1 MGRQVV
7 FSCQQT
13 GFSSWT
19 IHLPSRGQIT
29 RTITQQDTEV
39 TFQGDPGFGF
49 TILIIPSSSGIH
61 SELHV
66 TAVRQLNGV
75 LVECTGGRGLMSYT
89 IQISSEG
96 QSSYVIASTLLH
108 S

>member
-1 MGRQVV
+1 M
-7 FSCQQT
+7 FSCEQT

-19 IHLPSRGQIT
+19 VSLPSGEQIS

-39 TFQGDPGFGF
+39 MFEDDPGFGF
-49 TILIIPSSSGIH
+49 MVFLIPSSSVIH

-66 TAVRQLNGV
+66 TAVRELNGIMV
-75 LVECTGGRGLMSYT
+75 DCTGGRGLMLYT

-96 QSSYVIASTLLH
+96 QSMAQ
-108 S
+108 